1 MQSKT
6 YLKLSR
12 ASRSSGFTLVELLVV
27 IAIIGVLVALLL
39 PAVQAAREA
48 ARRAQCVNQ
57 LKQLALATINHT
69 DTQGYL
75 PSGGWGWNWVGDP
88 DRGFGITQPGP
99 WTYSVLPY
107 MEANSLWGMG
117 RGVTNAADKK
127 ALLSQMNEIQPG
139 GFICPSRR
147 ASQPTRIKYN
157 PGSPN
162 TYWAPVNCNPV
173 NIAGKSDYAV
183 NVGGN
188 AVVAD
193 QDSGPVSVAHAES
206 PTGYKWPIS
215 HPLLPNGDPDLPN
228 TYDGVCYRHYEIPWA
243 QLADGTSNIYLIG
256 EKYMNP
262 VAYEELGPNG
272 TPTDDKGDNET
283 IFTGFNRDYQ
293 RSGRYQPLQD
303 TLGLR
308 FESAFGSAHPGVMNM
323 SLCDGSVQAIAY
335 DIDLLVHKQSAI
347 RDDGNVN

>member
-6 YLKLSR
+6 YPGLTR
-12 ASRSSGFTLVELLVV
+12 ASRISGFTLVELLVV

-48 ARRAQCVNQ
+48 ARRVQCVNQ
-57 LKQLALATINHT
+57 IKQLALATLNHT

-88 DRGFGITQPGP
+88 DRGFGISQPGP

-107 MEANSLWGMG
+107 MELNALWGMG
-117 RGVTNAADKK
+117 RGETNVAAKK
-127 ALLSQMNEIQPG
+127 ALLSKMNEIQPG

-147 ASQPTRIKYN
+147 TAQPTRIKYDA
-157 PGSPN
+157 GSST
-162 TYWAPVNCNPV
+162 TYWAPINCNPIV
-173 NIAGKSDYAV
+173 YAGKSDYAV

-188 AVVAD
+188 ATVAD
-193 QDSGPVSVAHAES
+193 QDSGPASVAAAEDG
-206 PTGYKWPIS
+206 TYKWPVS
-215 HPLLPNGDPDLPN
+215 HPIHPNGVPDLFN
-228 TYDGVCYRHYEIPWA
+228 TFDGVCFRHSEIPLA
-243 QLADGTSNIYLIG
+243 QLTDGTSNIYLIG

-262 VAYEELGPNG
+262 VAYEELGPAN

-293 RSGRYQPLQD
+293 RSGKFQPLQD
-303 TLGLR
+303 TLGVR
-308 FESAFGSAHPGVMNM
+308 FESAFGSAHPAVMNM

-335 DIDLLVHKQSAI
+335 DIDPLIHQQRAI
-347 RDDGNVN
+347 RDDGKVD